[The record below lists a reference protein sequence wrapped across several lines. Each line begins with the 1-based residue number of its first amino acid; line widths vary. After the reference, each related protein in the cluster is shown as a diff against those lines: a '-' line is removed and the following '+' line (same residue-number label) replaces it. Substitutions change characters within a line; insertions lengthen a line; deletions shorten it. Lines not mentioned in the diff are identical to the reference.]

1 MLGEN
6 KIGHAVL
13 WRGNL
18 KALCTSDEVMAQFK
32 SKHTLNDQRRADED
46 MVLANLRTAL
56 SMMEGEYVFDYLID
70 ITQCR
75 YLGQKKMSKTAILV
89 SLIL

>member
-1 MLGEN
+1 MLREN

-18 KALCTSDEVMAQFK
+18 KSLSTSDEVMAQSK
-32 SKHTLNDQRRADED
+32 SKHNED

-56 SMMEGEYVFDYLID
+56 SMLEGSMFFYYLIE
-70 ITQCR
+70 IIQYR
-75 YLGQKKMSKTAILV
+75 YLGQRK
-89 SLIL
+89 

>member
-1 MLGEN
+1 MLREN

-18 KALCTSDEVMAQFK
+18 KVLSTSDEVMAQFK

-56 SMMEGEYVFDYLID
+56 SMLEGSMFFYYLIE
-70 ITQCR
+70 IIQCR
-75 YLGQKKMSKTAILV
+75 YLGQRK
-89 SLIL
+89 

>member
-1 MLGEN
+1 MLREN

-18 KALCTSDEVMAQFK
+18 KVLSTSDEVMAQFK

>member
-1 MLGEN
+1 MLREN
-6 KIGHAVL
+6 KIGHAVP

-18 KALCTSDEVMAQFK
+18 KVLSTSDEVMAQFK